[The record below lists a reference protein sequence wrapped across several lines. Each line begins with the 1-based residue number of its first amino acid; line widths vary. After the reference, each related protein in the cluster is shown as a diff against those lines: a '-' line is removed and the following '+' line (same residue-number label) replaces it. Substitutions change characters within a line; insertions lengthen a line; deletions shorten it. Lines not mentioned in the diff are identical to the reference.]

1 MRGAAPPAGTIGAA
15 GGGGGW
21 YAPPTPGPLNRNTV
35 AFTLGSEMKQGV
47 HALTVIV
54 CLKVVVQATPI
65 IKREG
70 ALRFVPYVHALVF
83 FLYLVTSSRIF
94 V

>member
-54 CLKVVVQATPI
+54 CRICMIAPAQLSLPVWGRRRETLCCLRERAEMTPP
-65 IKREG
+65 
-70 ALRFVPYVHALVF
+70 F
-83 FLYLVTSSRIF
+83 
-94 V
+94 